1 MDAFRLIY
9 ERYYQDVLR
18 FALFLTGDRVRAGDL
33 AADTFVRAWMARDDI
48 RQETVKSVLAD
59 HHTQFASRPA
69 QGESPV
75 C

>member
-1 MDAFRLIY
+1 MDGFRLIY

-48 RQETVKSVLAD
+48 GLGVGLGGPLRVV
-59 HHTQFASRPA
+59 HCASDL
-69 QGESPV
+69 E
-75 C
+75 

>member
-33 AADTFVRAWMARDDI
+33 AADTFVRAWMARDHI
-48 RQETVKSVLAD
+48 RGWASVI
-59 HHTQFASRPA
+59 R
-69 QGESPV
+69 G

>member
-18 FALFLTGDRVRAGDL
+18 FALFLTGDRARAGDL
-33 AADTFVRAWMARDDI
+33 AADTFVRAWMARDHI
-48 RQETVKSVLAD
+48 RSGNGKSG
-59 HHTQFASRPA
+59 T
-69 QGESPV
+69 